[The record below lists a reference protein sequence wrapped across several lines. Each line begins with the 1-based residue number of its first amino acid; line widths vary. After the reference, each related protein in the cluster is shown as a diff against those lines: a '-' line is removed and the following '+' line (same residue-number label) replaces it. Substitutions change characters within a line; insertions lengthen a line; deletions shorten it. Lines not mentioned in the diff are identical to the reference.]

1 LGHTNPRLKK
11 KSLGFFQE
19 LLRNR
24 TPLPSMC
31 APGARLAAATGFLD
45 EASAKRLSRKVHHGK
60 GLK

>member
-1 LGHTNPRLKK
+1 LKK

-19 LLRNR
+19 LFRNR

-31 APGARLAAATGFLD
+31 APGARLAATTPDFWIK
-45 EASAKRLSRKVHHGK
+45 ASAKRLSRKVHHGK